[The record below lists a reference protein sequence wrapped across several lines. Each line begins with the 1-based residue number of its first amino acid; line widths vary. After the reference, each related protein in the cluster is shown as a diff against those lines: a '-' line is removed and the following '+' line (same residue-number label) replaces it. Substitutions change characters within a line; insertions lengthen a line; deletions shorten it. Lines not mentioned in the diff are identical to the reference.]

1 MTIDYKKEIIVRGI
15 KIIDIGYITAL
26 YLILGILSAKFFDA
40 RLGIFDVNK
49 EKKKP
54 LWQSILELILYLWFI
69 GVFIYFVRN
78 VVPLIPFPLNGI
90 YGFDH
95 LKVKEVTSAATFSL
109 AFLYFYQHYQDKI
122 KYVLQKI
129 NM

>member
-15 KIIDIGYITAL
+15 KIIDIGYITAV
-26 YLILGILSAKFFDA
+26 YLILGILSAKFWDA
-40 RLGIFDVNK
+40 RLGVFDVNK

-54 LWQSILELILYLWFI
+54 LRQSILELILYLWFI
-69 GVFIYFVRN
+69 GVFIYIIRN

-109 AFLYFYQHYQDKI
+109 AFLYFQKHYQDKI
-122 KYVLQKI
+122 KYVLEKI
-129 NM
+129 NI